1 MEMRRWRDSR
11 AAAEEA
17 TLALEQA
24 LAGLGLPERQYRHI
38 RSAVTASGKP
48 YVYVGLVTAELAEK
62 IAEALGRPPGA
73 GS

>member
-1 MEMRRWRDSR
+1 MEMQRWRDSR

-17 TLALEQA
+17 TRALEQA
-24 LAGLGLPERQYRHI
+24 LADLGLPERQYRHI

-48 YVYVGLVTAELAEK
+48 YVYLGLVTAELAEK